1 MITKQGTLMK
11 FLRLFTLGY
20 IGGTIYCLMYI
31 RYVFYDQML
40 ELMGCTNVQ
49 LGLLNTV
56 SSSVMLALFLV
67 GPYLA
72 DKLDCQKSYYI
83 CNRQANSSHFYLCNV
98 CI

>member
-40 ELMGCTNVQ
+40 ELMGCTNV
-49 LGLLNTV
+49 
-56 SSSVMLALFLV
+56 
-67 GPYLA
+67 
-72 DKLDCQKSYYI
+72 
-83 CNRQANSSHFYLCNV
+83 
-98 CI
+98 